1 MRKIIAS
8 FIFVCG
14 LTVSFLASAQTTA
27 IYKKAY
33 SDDAVSG
40 YDTVAYFT
48 LGEPTP
54 GSDEFSYEYKGATWK
69 FSSQEHMDMFIAEPE
84 KYEPQ
89 YGGYCA
95 YAMARGNR
103 ASAEPDLW
111 TIHDDKLY
119 LNLNKRVIERWRGK
133 KEEYIEKAD
142 AEWMTFVGD

>member
-1 MRKIIAS
+1 MKKLIGRL
-8 FIFVCG
+8 FFVCT
-14 LTVSFLASAQTTA
+14 LTLSSLASAQTTA
-27 IYKKAY
+27 IYKK
-33 SDDAVSG
+33 SFSEDAVSG

-48 LGEPTP
+48 IGEPTP

-69 FSSQEHMDMFIAEPE
+69 FVSQEHMDMFIAEPE
-84 KYEPQ
+84 KYAPQ

-111 TIHDDKLY
+111 TIHNDKLY
-119 LNLNKRVIERWRGK
+119 LNLNKRVIERWRDK

-142 AEWMTFVGD
+142 QEWISFVGD